1 MTATNLKIVKLTEH
15 AFVPTKGSPQ
25 AAGFDLYS
33 PYDYIIKPRG
43 TTLVLTDL
51 QISVPEGTY
60 GRIAPRSSLALKFI
74 QVGGGVIDRDYTGNV
89 GIILFNH
96 SDENFKITRGDR
108 VAQLI
113 CEKIV
118 NPDIQICTRLPN
130 TNRGAQGFGSSGK

>member
-1 MTATNLKIVKLTEH
+1 MTAVNLKIVKLTEH
-15 AFVPTKGSPQ
+15 AFVPTKGSSQ
-25 AAGFDLYS
+25 SAGFDLYS
-33 PYDYIIKPRG
+33 PYDYIIEPRG
-43 TTLVLTDL
+43 TILVLTDL
-51 QISVPEGTY
+51 QICVPEGTY

-96 SDENFKITRGDR
+96 SDKNFKITRGDR

-118 NPDIQICTRLPN
+118 NPDIQICTHLPN
-130 TNRGAQGFGSSGK
+130 TSRGAQGFGSSGK

>member
-1 MTATNLKIVKLTEH
+1 MTAVNLKIVKLTEY
-15 AFVPTKGSPQ
+15 AFVPTKGSSQ
-25 AAGFDLYS
+25 SAGFDLYS
-33 PYDYIIKPRG
+33 PYDYIIEPRG

-51 QISVPEGTY
+51 QICVPEGTY

-96 SDENFKITRGDR
+96 SDKTFKITRGDR

-113 CEKIV
+113 CERIV
-118 NPDIQICTRLPN
+118 NPDIQICTHLPN
-130 TNRGAQGFGSSGK
+130 TSRGAQGFGSSGK